1 MHTVL
6 PVGTFLLA
14 GAILASAS
22 APPPAAAQNVHI
34 RSGESSDSTA
44 RFVDRRAAAT
54 ADFAIVSTDGNHTL
68 MLLPDA
74 ILLQLTDAGLARIA
88 ELPADT
94 AGKGTVARLMEG
106 MVRGGMRVLLDRG
119 LEYDLAELDEVR
131 VEGHRLIFVNRRGKE
146 VFGKM
151 EIDGKEFMEGFSP
164 RDARAFAA
172 RVNRRLR

>member
-6 PVGTFLLA
+6 PLGAVVLA
-14 GAILASAS
+14 GAVFTSAVVAS
-22 APPPAAAQNVHI
+22 PAAAQNVHI
-34 RSGESSDSTA
+34 RGGEAADSAA
-44 RFVDRRAAAT
+44 RFVDRRPAAT
-54 ADFAIVSTDGNHTL
+54 ADFAIVSTDGNHAL
-68 MLLPDA
+68 MLLADA

-88 ELPADT
+88 TPPADT
-94 AGKGTVARLMEG
+94 AGKGTAARLIEG

-119 LEYDLAELDEVR
+119 LEYDLAELQEVR
-131 VEGHRLIFVNRRGKE
+131 VEGHRLVFVNRHGKE